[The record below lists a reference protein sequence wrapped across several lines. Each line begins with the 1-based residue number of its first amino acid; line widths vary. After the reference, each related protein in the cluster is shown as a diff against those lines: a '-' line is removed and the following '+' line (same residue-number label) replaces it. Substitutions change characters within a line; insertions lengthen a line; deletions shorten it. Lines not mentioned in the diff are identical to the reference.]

1 MKPSKEWVDFFD
13 PSLDRT
19 WIPTTW
25 YGQMLY
31 GFTDQFL
38 YYFIVCANMRAV
50 AIGLKVA
57 TVSTD
62 VLITLQGFIGH
73 KVSIDRTEA
82 RTWWVGAGQSIGG
95 GLGSILSIWVTQRI
109 FGR

>member
-1 MKPSKEWVDFFD
+1 MPSKQWVDFFD
-13 PSLDRT
+13 PPMERR
-19 WIPTTW
+19 WMPTTW
-25 YGQMLY
+25 YGQMVY
-31 GFTDQFL
+31 GFADQFL

-62 VLITLQGFIGH
+62 VLITMQGFIGH
-73 KVSIDRTEA
+73 KLSIDKDEA

-95 GLGSILSIWVTQRI
+95 GLGSILSIWVTQKV